1 MRFFIM
7 SIRLHSYLVK
17 KTGYNVEEYST
28 KFVLYGMR
36 LDIGDIDI
44 EAKRRVAAV
53 TVFHVQKYDLIA
65 NAHDLV

>member
-1 MRFFIM
+1 M
-7 SIRLHSYLVK
+7 SIRLHSYAAGYLVK